1 MVSSSAARDFKAN
14 FDGTW
19 FNQSEEGRI
28 GIVVKDS
35 TGQVLAA
42 LVEKKK
48 KKTLILLIV
57 WR

>member
-35 TGQVLAA
+35 TGQVPAA
-42 LVEKKK
+42 LVEKK